1 LTWWDEVG
9 VAIVG
14 ADTILRVLNT
24 LGCVYV
30 STALI
35 LSMSVVPAFR
45 ILQYPIL
52 LLILLTFHRS
62 RSTSAEF
69 SGLHHEH
76 LLQLV
81 LQLFASVAEVWRHDQ
96 ALVIES
102 AVVDILPL
110 SFLILSELVMIIA
123 ECKS

>member
-1 LTWWDEVG
+1 MTWWDEVG

-24 LGCVYV
+24 LGCVDV

-45 ILQYPIL
+45 ILQYSIL

-69 SGLHHEH
+69 SRLHHEH

-96 ALVIES
+96 ALVIEG